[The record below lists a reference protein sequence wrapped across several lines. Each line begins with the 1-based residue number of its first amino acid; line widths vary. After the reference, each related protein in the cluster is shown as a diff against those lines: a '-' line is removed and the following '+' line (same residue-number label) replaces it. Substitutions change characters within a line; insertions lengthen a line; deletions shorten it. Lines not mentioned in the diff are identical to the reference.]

1 MDLETEGSLGDRV
14 EFISF
19 DILSLSFVDNE
30 RPQISPS
37 IYGAL
42 REIFSTPISLRT
54 LLKFQVSSLLG

>member
-30 RPQISPS
+30 LPQISPF
-37 IYGAL
+37 I
-42 REIFSTPISLRT
+42 
-54 LLKFQVSSLLG
+54 